1 MGLAMATNIQKYLR
15 QHNLPPLKY
24 WNRTLSRG
32 DDLKDIGGT
41 SCRSIADLVQSCD
54 VIFISVSSLLDM
66 KKFVFFF
73 LVVSTPEKIY
83 AVVCVDIKTHNSQ
96 CIPAEYLFGDGH
108 NNLPGTSISIR
119 GSP

>member
-15 QHNLPPLKY
+15 QQNLPQLKY

-54 VIFISVSSLLDM
+54 VIFISVSSLFDM
-66 KKFVFFF
+66 KKFVF

-83 AVVCVDIKTHNSQ
+83 AVVCVDITTHN
-96 CIPAEYLFGDGH
+96 
-108 NNLPGTSISIR
+108 
-119 GSP
+119 